1 MSGNLFDVFVVGST
15 AADPTG
21 DASLARALAARHR
34 APVDVVARAIA
45 AKNLRAGQGLGPEQ
59 AQSLVRQLQALGA
72 VTVIRPS
79 QGAPATPT
87 SQTALT
93 ATPPSASFQ
102 VPARLSLPETRAP
115 VPRPDPTVGDD
126 PFAAPGG
133 SGPTERKL
141 ELDLGG
147 RSSADL
153 PRAHGSL
160 AGASAMN
167 LKGITATSSA
177 SGLSIDDATNAHSV
191 RCTQHGLY
199 FDKRKASGCRKCLA
213 SAREVAN
220 TMEAA
225 AFRGSALR
233 ADPVKRA
240 FIGLTVALVV
250 GFLPA
255 AYQTFARGAGEVRRL
270 RAEQEIL
277 SGKPATEAVTLHW
290 ETLDQQVNQAHHDS
304 AQTTAI
310 LWLLVTGGALAGWYR
325 VT

>member
-15 AADPTG
+15 AADPTS

-45 AKNLRAGQGLGPEQ
+45 AKNLRAGQGLSPEQ
-59 AQSLVRQLQALGA
+59 AQSLVQQLQGLGA

-79 QGAPATPT
+79 QGAPSTVSP
-87 SQTALT
+87 QTVVPAS
-93 ATPPSASFQ
+93 PPSATFQ
-102 VPARLSLPETRAP
+102 VPARLALPDTRAP
-115 VPRPDPTVGDD
+115 VARPPVSHD
-126 PFAAPGG
+126 PFGAPGG
-133 SGPTERKL
+133 SGQNDRKL

-147 RSSADL
+147 RSSDEL
-153 PRAHGSL
+153 PRARGSL

-177 SGLSIDDATNAHSV
+177 SGLSVEDATNAHSV

-199 FDKRKASGCRKCLA
+199 YDKRKASGCRKCLA
-213 SAREVAN
+213 SAREVVS

-233 ADPVKRA
+233 ADPVKHA
-240 FIGLTVALVV
+240 FIGLAVALAV

-255 AYQTFARGAGEVRRL
+255 AYQTFARGAGEMRRL
-270 RAEQEIL
+270 RAEQGIL
-277 SGKPATEAVTLHW
+277 SGKPATEAVTIHW
-290 ETLDQQVNQAHHDS
+290 ETLDQQVKQAHHDS
-304 AQTTAI
+304 AQTTALI
-310 LWLLVTGGALAGWYR
+310 WLLVTGGALAGWYR